1 MRLTQMTGK
10 IWVGRI
16 KSTISRTSAYF
27 GYINF
32 GVLLLTFYSVSGYK
46 YAPLWLF
53 FFGAIV
59 TVILIGAIDF
69 FLVLPSEQAFNNQQA
84 ARHQNPIYEKLKEI
98 QEVVD
103 K

>member
-1 MRLTQMTGK
+1 MKFTQMQGN
-10 IWVGRI
+10 IWIGRI
-16 KSTISRTSAYF
+16 KSTISRTASYF

-32 GVLLLTFYSVSGYK
+32 GMLLLTFYSVAGYK

-59 TVILIGAIDF
+59 TVILIGAIDYF
-69 FLVLPSEQAFNNQQA
+69 MILPSEQAFINQQT

-98 QEVVD
+98 QEAVD